1 MQLTKAWRIV
11 HVVVV
16 LALLLTAAPMAVTAQ
31 SVMSS
36 MIRGEL
42 NEQFAKHYLG
52 LRVIDPTQPMVITMD
67 YSPQDNL
74 DLDAESGFYVFEST
88 GFARYIVGAP
98 GPQSALGI
106 GSLQQMDGGPKQK
119 IHTIRTPD
127 STFSLVA
134 FNDTKIPLSYTLTG
148 ENVAFVDESGEQIVD
163 ASSLAAT
170 TPTPAAETVADAS
183 VSSVVTETP
192 SIVRASELSGELPK
206 QFDKHYFALETTATD
221 VTLQL
226 HVQPQDNADVQE
238 KVNAFLLTDSQL
250 KAYVAGMATDLYVN
264 NTTILQVPQD
274 SSSLMK
280 TADFT
285 IDADRVGTRFTV
297 IVGNDST
304 SGASYTL
311 EVEGGILEDGSAQ
324 SRMGQSSTDAIPAAT
339 STPAAETV
347 AAASV
352 SSVVIET
359 PSIVRASEL
368 SGELPKQFDKHYFA
382 LETTATDV
390 TLQLHVQPQDN
401 ADVQEKVNAFLLTD
415 SQLKAYVA
423 GMATDLYVNNT
434 TILQVPQD
442 SSSLMKTADFT
453 IDADRVGTRFTVIV
467 GNDSTS
473 GASYTL
479 EVEGG
484 ILEDGSAQSRMGQ
497 SSTDAIPATSPT
509 PAAET
514 VADAAAAPIT
524 LGTVYT
530 VERGDTLGTI
540 ASRAFGNSDYWSA
553 ICSGNALAN
562 CDIIEVGDVLTIPTM
577 AQADAILA
585 NVAIPETA
593 PLEATSEM
601 AETEMPET
609 EMALTETTEEMAAD
623 IVPTGDL
630 GEVAKTSGELEIF
643 RLTLELA
650 DLIDSI
656 ASGGPFT
663 VFAPG
668 DVAFVALQQEVRAG
682 LLADRTMLAD
692 VLQFHVVPGQLMA
705 ADLTTGLVQPTLQ
718 GSTVE
723 VSTTADG
730 TLTIGG
736 ATIIESDL
744 IATNGV
750 IHIIDQVL
758 LPPEN

>member
-16 LALLLTAAPMAVTAQ
+16 LALLLTVAPMAVTAQ

-88 GFARYIVGAP
+88 GFARYIIGTP

-170 TPTPAAETVADAS
+170 TPTPTAEPVAAAS

-274 SSSLMK
+274 S
-280 TADFT
+280 T
-285 IDADRVGTRFTV
+285 
-297 IVGNDST
+297 
-304 SGASYTL
+304 
-311 EVEGGILEDGSAQ
+311 
-324 SRMGQSSTDAIPAAT
+324 
-339 STPAAETV
+339 
-347 AAASV
+347 
-352 SSVVIET
+352 
-359 PSIVRASEL
+359 
-368 SGELPKQFDKHYFA
+368 
-382 LETTATDV
+382 
-390 TLQLHVQPQDN
+390 
-401 ADVQEKVNAFLLTD
+401 
-415 SQLKAYVA
+415 
-423 GMATDLYVNNT
+423 
-434 TILQVPQD
+434 
-442 SSSLMKTADFT
+442 SLMKTADFT

-514 VADAAAAPIT
+514 VAAAAAAPIT

-585 NVAIPETA
+585 NIAIPETA

-601 AETEMPET
+601 TETEMPET

-668 DVAFVALQQEVRAG
+668 DVAFVALSQEVRAG
-682 LLADRTMLAD
+682 LLADRTLLAD
-692 VLQFHVVPGQLMA
+692 VLQFHVVPGQLMT

-723 VSTTADG
+723 VGTTADG
-730 TLTIGG
+730 ALTIGG

-744 IATNGV
+744 VATNGV

>member
-88 GFARYIVGAP
+88 GFARYIIGTP

-170 TPTPAAETVADAS
+170 TPTPAAEPVAAAS

-274 SSSLMK
+274 S
-280 TADFT
+280 T
-285 IDADRVGTRFTV
+285 
-297 IVGNDST
+297 
-304 SGASYTL
+304 
-311 EVEGGILEDGSAQ
+311 
-324 SRMGQSSTDAIPAAT
+324 
-339 STPAAETV
+339 
-347 AAASV
+347 
-352 SSVVIET
+352 
-359 PSIVRASEL
+359 
-368 SGELPKQFDKHYFA
+368 
-382 LETTATDV
+382 
-390 TLQLHVQPQDN
+390 
-401 ADVQEKVNAFLLTD
+401 
-415 SQLKAYVA
+415 
-423 GMATDLYVNNT
+423 
-434 TILQVPQD
+434 
-442 SSSLMKTADFT
+442 SLMKTADFT

-514 VADAAAAPIT
+514 VAAAAAAPIT

-585 NVAIPETA
+585 NIAIPETA
-593 PLEATSEM
+593 PLEAASEM

-668 DVAFVALQQEVRAG
+668 DVAFVALSQEVRAG
-682 LLADRTMLAD
+682 LLADRTLLAD
-692 VLQFHVVPGQLMA
+692 VLQFHVVPGQLMT

-723 VSTTADG
+723 VGTTADG
-730 TLTIGG
+730 ALTIGG
-736 ATIIESDL
+736 ATIIEADL

>member
-11 HVVVV
+11 HVVIV

-42 NEQFAKHYLG
+42 NEQFAKHYLD
-52 LRVIDPTQPMVITMD
+52 LRVIDPTQPMIITMD

-88 GFARYIVGAP
+88 GFARYIVGTP

-163 ASSLAAT
+163 ASSLAST
-170 TPTPAAETVADAS
+170 TPTPAAETVAAAP

-192 SIVRASELSGELPK
+192 SIVRASELSAELPK

-226 HVQPQDNADVQE
+226 HVQPQDNAEVQE

-264 NTTILQVPQD
+264 NTTVLQVPQD
-274 SSSLMK
+274 STSLMK

-304 SGASYTL
+304 IAASYTL

-324 SRMGQSSTDAIPAAT
+324 SRLSQSSTAAIPAA
-339 STPAAETV
+339 SPTPAAETV
-347 AAASV
+347 AAAPV
-352 SSVVIET
+352 SSVVTET

-368 SGELPKQFDKHYFA
+368 SGELPKQFAKHYFA

-401 ADVQEKVNAFLLTD
+401 AEVQEKVNAFLLTD

-434 TILQVPQD
+434 TVLQVPQD
-442 SSSLMKTADFT
+442 STSLMKTADFT

-467 GNDSTS
+467 GNDSTIA
-473 GASYTL
+473 ASYTL

-484 ILEDGSAQSRMGQ
+484 ILEDGSAQSRLGQ
-497 SSTDAIPATSPT
+497 SSTAAIPAASPT

-514 VADAAAAPIT
+514 VAAASAAPIT

-585 NVAIPETA
+585 NAAILETA
-593 PLEATSEM
+593 SLEDTSEM
-601 AETEMPET
+601 AET
-609 EMALTETTEEMAAD
+609 EMALTETTAEPTEVMAAD

-643 RLTLELA
+643 LLSLEIA
-650 DLIDSI
+650 DLFDSI
-656 ASGGPFT
+656 ASDGPFT
-663 VFAPG
+663 VFAPEDG
-668 DVAFVALQQEVRAG
+668 AFANALPKETLTA
-682 LLADRTMLAD
+682 LLDDRTRLAD

-705 ADLTTGLVQPTLQ
+705 ADLTAGLVQTTLQ

-730 TLTIGG
+730 ALTIGG
-736 ATIIESDL
+736 ATVIESDL
-744 IATNGV
+744 VATNGV